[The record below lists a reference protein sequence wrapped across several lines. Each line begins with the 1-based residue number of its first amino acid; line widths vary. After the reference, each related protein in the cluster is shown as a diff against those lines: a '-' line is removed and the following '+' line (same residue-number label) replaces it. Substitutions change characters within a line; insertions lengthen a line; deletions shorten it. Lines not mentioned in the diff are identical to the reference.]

1 MFIRR
6 PWPVGLVALGLT
18 IACGVFQEALAA
30 PAEDWRE
37 YRNERYGFNLHYPA
51 DAFTMERTSEAGD
64 GQVFVSQVGN
74 ARLLVGALVN
84 NSGFSPASYQ
94 EYIARHSYSDYE
106 IGYRRLGQGWFVLSG
121 EGKGKVFYEKVMFS
135 CTGRLINSFALLYSA
150 AERAFFDPIVERIE
164 NTFRPGR
171 DCEHAGLPAPPP
183 PVQRTPRQ
191 HLSPTNAERSA
202 LADRIARTRGR
213 DVVVVLRRTTPPYD
227 YRIVR
232 GYASRP

>member
-1 MFIRR
+1 
-6 PWPVGLVALGLT
+6 
-18 IACGVFQEALAA
+18 
-30 PAEDWRE
+30 
-37 YRNERYGFNLHYPA
+37 
-51 DAFTMERTSEAGD
+51 MERTSEAGD

-84 NSGFSPASYQ
+84 DSGFSPASYQ

-135 CTGRLINSFALLYSA
+135 CTGRLINSFALLYSV

-164 NTFRPGR
+164 IPFGPAGIVNT
-171 DCEHAGLPAPPP
+171 PAFQHHRLRLRSP
-183 PVQRTPRQ
+183 QRAPRQ
-191 HLSPTNAERSA
+191 YLSATNRERSA
-202 LADRIARTRGR
+202 LADRIARARGR